1 MSLRFELL
9 QGDAVGPRRG
19 RLHTARGVLETP
31 AFLPVATRGMMRGP
45 WPDRLRPMGVQML
58 LANAF
63 HLYAR
68 PGVETVQELGGLH
81 HFMAWDGPVLTDS
94 GGFQAFSLS
103 EVAQTTET
111 HVSIQHPVMGHQVK
125 WTPRLSFE
133 VQQGLGPDVAML
145 LDECP
150 ADPSDRDAVAR
161 AVRRTLRWAREQHA
175 LHEARGGAASGQAQ
189 FAIVQGG
196 VHEDLRAECATRLVE
211 MGFDGYAVGGVSV
224 GEGHAAM
231 MEGVRHST
239 ALLPADQVRYLM
251 GVGTPLD
258 LVESVA
264 RGIDFFDCV
273 YPTRSGRF
281 GTVLTDEGV
290 MHLHNARFTADPS
303 PLVPGCECDAC
314 LSGVPRGA
322 LRAGLKSK
330 ELLPPMMLAHHN
342 VHYLVGLMQRM
353 RAAIEGGSFEQLRA
367 QINAAYL
374 KPSGAARPPQ

>member
-58 LANAF
+58 LANSF

-68 PGVETVQELGGLH
+68 PGVETVQKLGGVH
-81 HFMAWDGPVLTDS
+81 GFMAWDGPVLTDS

-103 EVAQTTET
+103 AIAKVAED
-111 HVSIQHPVMGHQVK
+111 HVAIQHPVGGHIVK
-125 WTPRLSFE
+125 WTPRLAFE
-133 VQQGLGPDVAML
+133 TQVGLNADVAMV

-150 ADPSDRDAVAR
+150 ADPRDRDSVA
-161 AVRRTLRWAREQHA
+161 AAIRRTMRWAAEQRH
-175 LHEARGGAASGQAQ
+175 LHDARGGADSGQAL

-196 VHEDLRAECATRLVE
+196 VFEDLRGECANRLV
-211 MGFDGYAVGGVSV
+211 GLDFDGYAIGGVSV
-224 GEGHAAM
+224 GEGHEAM
-231 MEGVRHST
+231 MDGVRHST
-239 ALLPADQVRYLM
+239 ALLPKDKVRYLM

-281 GTVLTDEGV
+281 GTVLTDEGA
-290 MHLHNARFTADPS
+290 MHLHNARFTDDS
-303 PLVPGCECDAC
+303 QPLVPGCDCDAC
-314 LSGVPRGA
+314 MSGVPRGA

-342 VHYLVGLMQRM
+342 VHYLVGLMKRM
-353 RAAIEGGSFEQLRA
+353 RASIVDGSFEDFRA
-367 QINAAYL
+367 RIRAAYV
-374 KPSGAARPPQ
+374 KPKVER